1 MNISLDCIPCILN
14 SFLRLLNKQAI
25 PQEQRQ
31 EAMRL
36 LLAHLVQADYGQSP
50 ALLGREMH
58 RLIRKILDDPDPYR
72 DSKKAANRMMLQELE
87 NFRARINDAADPL
100 QTALRLAIAGNVIDY
115 GPQHQLDVWGTIER
129 AAHTPLAVDDSE
141 ALRRELSA
149 SKQLLYIGD
158 NCGEIV
164 LDRLLLETIAH
175 PNVFFAVRGGPAI
188 NDATL
193 EDALAVGIDQFA
205 RVISTGDDAPGA
217 VWETASPE
225 FKDVL
230 LASDV
235 VIAKGQ
241 GNLEGLS
248 DVDHNIYYLLVA
260 KCELIAARVG
270 AQRGDFILRHAPR
283 KPKRENTID

>member
-1 MNISLDCIPCILN
+1 
-14 SFLRLLNKQAI
+14 
-25 PQEQRQ
+25 
-31 EAMRL
+31 
-36 LLAHLVQADYGQSP
+36 
-50 ALLGREMH
+50 
-58 RLIRKILDDPDPYR
+58 R

-115 GPQHQLDVWGTIER
+115 GPQHQLDLWETIER
-129 AAHTPLAVDDSE
+129 VLRTPLAVDDSE

-175 PNVFFAVRGGPAI
+175 PNVWFAVRGGPAL

-193 EDALAVGIDQFA
+193 EDALTVGIDQLA
-205 RVISTGDDAPGA
+205 RVITTGDDAPGA
-217 VWETASPE
+217 VWETASSE
-225 FKDVL
+225 FKDVFQ
-230 LASDV
+230 ASDV

-241 GNLEGLS
+241 GNLESLM
-248 DVDHNIYYLLVA
+248 DVKHNIYYLLVA

-270 AQRGDFILRHAPR
+270 AQRGDFILRHG
-283 KPKRENTID
+283 PKLRRTG